1 MMYLVREIHME
12 HNPLLSLHPTS
23 SKQKTIYLGRQ
34 QNKSIYPIDLCIAQK
49 RQSSTIATYLSTIS
63 IHTQYITKLSSFRSL
78 AVFVDTIFS
87 QKKNYSITNYRF
99 SIKCSL
105 KANSSRHVKTT
116 SKGISNGI
124 Y

>member
-1 MMYLVREIHME
+1 ME
-12 HNPLLSLHPTS
+12 HNHLISLHSTS
-23 SKQKTIYLGRQ
+23 SKQKIIYLGCQ
-34 QNKSIYPIDLCIAQK
+34 QNKRIYPTDLCIAQK
-49 RQSSTIATYLSTIS
+49 KQSSTIS
-63 IHTQYITKLSSFRSL
+63 IHTQYTTKLSSFRFL
-78 AVFVDTIFS
+78 AVFVDTISS

-105 KANSSRHVKTT
+105 KANSSRYVKTT